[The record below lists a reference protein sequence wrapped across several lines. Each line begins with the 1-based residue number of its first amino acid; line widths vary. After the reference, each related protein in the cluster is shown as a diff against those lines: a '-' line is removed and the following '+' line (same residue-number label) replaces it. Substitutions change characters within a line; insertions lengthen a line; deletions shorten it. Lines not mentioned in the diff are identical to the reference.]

1 MVKVQVL
8 TGSTQVG
15 ELQRL
20 RVEIVRLDEPQ
31 LELPLPFTWGRSSS

>member
-1 MVKVQVL
+1 MVKVKVL

-20 RVEIVRLDEPQ
+20 HVELVRLDEEQ
-31 LELPLPFTWGRSSS
+31 FELPLPFTWRRSS